1 MAKQPEQAEKAPD
14 SKPGDESAAPS
25 RADLIRIQ
33 LKHAAHYIS
42 TGFAP
47 IVSAIAL
54 ALAVVA
60 IVGNQT
66 TQERL
71 SKITAKLESISAAQ
85 PASKAELEKLKAAMA
100 QDKTLREEEL
110 KKRDEQLKALE
121 DERKKQDELLAKIV
135 QNVSKLQVKAKITP
149 TLEQQLRQAA
159 SAPAATT
166 TPATAQAAAPAAP
179 PKPVEKKL
187 SPQVQS
193 MKEAIEQYNKH

>member
-1 MAKQPEQAEKAPD
+1 MAKQPEQTGKAPD
-14 SKPGDESAAPS
+14 SKPGDGSAAPS

-47 IVSAIAL
+47 VVSAIAL
-54 ALAVVA
+54 ALALVA

-66 TQERL
+66 AQERL
-71 SKITAKLESISAAQ
+71 GKTTAKLESISAAQ
-85 PASKAELEKLKAAMA
+85 PASKAELEKLKTAMT
-100 QDKTLREEEL
+100 QEKTLRDEEL

-121 DERKKQDELLAKIV
+121 EERKKQDELLAKIV

-166 TPATAQAAAPAAP
+166 TPTAQAAAPAAP
-179 PKPVEKKL
+179 PKPVEKKF

-193 MKEAIEQYNKH
+193 MKEAIEQYNKN